1 MKKFAFPSL
10 ERVRIKQFSLYRK
23 RDLIDVDLS
32 KNVVCLTGAN
42 GLGKSTFITIL
53 NYALTGI
60 VRNPDRRFSSYNS
73 ISAFFNKNKGFASDY
88 FDGRI
93 TESDYDSAEVSID
106 FRIGNNAYSITRG
119 FFEPDQ
125 LRTFTRTVDDVI
137 TEFPEDASESRLNG
151 LYKEHLTR
159 DLGLA
164 EFEQFVFLQFYVFVF
179 DETHQLLFW
188 DESLIERVL
197 YLFFGVD
204 PAKAKKADQLRKD
217 YHKFDS
223 EARNTQWKITQARKD
238 VKALT
243 ESLDEIIS
251 EDSSAVAERHRALL
265 EDFEELESRRQ
276 KTESD
281 LSLATLVISELS
293 LESVVL
299 RNEYKRLFNATLRTE
314 TPIEDNPDVIY
325 LLNDMRL
332 RLRLD
337 QPVDD
342 LITKLI
348 ETIKNADEPAE
359 TSAEVFEKLKDIDS
373 RLLEIS
379 GNLHDAQSRE
389 SRLVGEVESIDKS
402 LLDVRSKIAAIENEN
417 AELISKLFVPKD
429 GKGTESILSHY
440 REQIVRFTEQKEEAY
455 RRRDKAR
462 EELAP
467 LEEELS
473 VGYVEAEREFIP
485 LFNQYAKSF
494 LGLELSINLST
505 SSKGITSLSIDIDDS
520 HRSEAFQLSESQRYF
535 VDIALRM
542 ALVDLIAD
550 SATLY
555 IDTPEGSLDIAYE
568 SKAGEMFAQ
577 YASGGRRLVMTANI
591 NTSQLLLELAK
602 ICKSERMNIER
613 MTDWTVMSNVQQDEN
628 ERIEEA
634 FSNIALALGD

>member
-1 MKKFAFPSL
+1 M
-10 ERVRIKQFSLYRK
+10 
-23 RDLIDVDLS
+23 
-32 KNVVCLTGAN
+32 
-42 GLGKSTFITIL
+42 
-53 NYALTGI
+53 
-60 VRNPDRRFSSYNS
+60 
-73 ISAFFNKNKGFASDY
+73 
-88 FDGRI
+88 
-93 TESDYDSAEVSID
+93 
-106 FRIGNNAYSITRG
+106 
-119 FFEPDQ
+119 
-125 LRTFTRTVDDVI
+125 
-137 TEFPEDASESRLNG
+137 
-151 LYKEHLTR
+151 
-159 DLGLA
+159 
-164 EFEQFVFLQFYVFVF
+164 
-179 DETHQLLFW
+179 
-188 DESLIERVL
+188 
-197 YLFFGVD
+197 
-204 PAKAKKADQLRKD
+204 
-217 YHKFDS
+217 
-223 EARNTQWKITQARKD
+223 
-238 VKALT
+238 
-243 ESLDEIIS
+243 
-251 EDSSAVAERHRALL
+251 